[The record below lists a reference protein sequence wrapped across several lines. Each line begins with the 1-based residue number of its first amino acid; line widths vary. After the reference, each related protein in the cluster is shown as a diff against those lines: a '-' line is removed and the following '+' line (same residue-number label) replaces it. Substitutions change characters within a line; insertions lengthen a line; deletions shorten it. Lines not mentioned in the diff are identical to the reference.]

1 MIFKKKKKRFGA
13 LALSQGFVN
22 VEQIVEALTIQVR
35 ENIEERK
42 NRPIGVIL
50 SELGYIKSQE
60 IKELLEPRF
69 EKRFGDVAVGKKF
82 ITLQQLIQAMTI
94 QVQEEAKT
102 GEHRLLGEILIGMG
116 IMNPSQVNKVLS
128 AMKK

>member
-13 LALSQGFVN
+13 LALSKGFVN
-22 VEQIVEALTIQVR
+22 VEQIVEALTIQVK

-50 SELGYIKSQE
+50 SQLGYIKSEE
-60 IKELLEPRF
+60 IKDLLEPRF
-69 EKRFGDVAVGKKF
+69 EKRFGDVAVAKKY
-82 ITLQQLIQAMTI
+82 ITLKQLIEAMTI
-94 QVQEEAKT
+94 QVQEEAKS

-116 IMNPSQVNKVLS
+116 IMNASQVNKVLN
-128 AMKK
+128 AMKR